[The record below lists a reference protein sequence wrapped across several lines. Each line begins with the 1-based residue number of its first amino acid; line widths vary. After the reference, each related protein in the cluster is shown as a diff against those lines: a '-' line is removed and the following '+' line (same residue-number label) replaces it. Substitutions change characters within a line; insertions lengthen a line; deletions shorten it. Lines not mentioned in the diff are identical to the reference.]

1 MTPAFFIFLT
11 GISVCY
17 RLVFMANVKAGSSE
31 EVAVYINNFYLD
43 LHLHYPPLEPTPSE
57 PTPSEPAAPAPVQKP
72 LYSTPQGWFFIFSI
86 IHNFVFAIDKLVK
99 AFRWASK
106 FLGKVDPT
114 PFLGIYRFLDKVLN
128 STLFLG
134 VYKFLEKVF
143 TPFRWASKFFGKVNF
158 TLRDIKHFA
167 LGFVLVP
174 CAVRIGHAL
183 PGLVGLVDRFSH
195 SQHEMDLFHDTAII
209 LILGI
214 LVFVSIIGIRLV
226 KNRFRDRKLL
236 EDQGLETVWTV
247 IPAVL
252 LVFLALPSLRL
263 LYLVDDIRSP
273 SVTAKSVGHQWY
285 WRYERAFGDQGF
297 DSYIT
302 KGDVYRNLDVDN
314 RLVLNSNSN
323 VQIITTS
330 ADVIHSWAVPSLGVK
345 MDSVPGRLNT
355 IIFNS
360 RKNGVMYGQCSEI
373 CGANHSFMPIVVE
386 VI

>member
-1 MTPAFFIFLT
+1 MTPASFIFLM

-31 EVAVYINNFYLD
+31 EVAVFINNLYLD
-43 LHLHYPPLEPTPSE
+43 LHLHHLPSE
-57 PTPSEPAAPAPVQKP
+57 SAAPAPVQEP
-72 LYSTPQGWFFIFSI
+72 WYSDSKWWFFILSI
-86 IHNFVFAIDKLVK
+86 ISNIVGAYK
-99 AFRWASK
+99 S
-106 FLGKVDPT
+106 
-114 PFLGIYRFLDKVLN
+114 LDKV
-128 STLFLG
+128 F
-134 VYKFLEKVF
+134 
-143 TPFRWASKFFGKVNF
+143 NF
-158 TLRDIKHFA
+158 TLGDIKYFA
-167 LGFVLVP
+167 VGFVLVP
-174 CAVRIGHAL
+174 SALRTRHAL

-195 SQHEMDLFHDTAII
+195 SQHEMNLFHDTAII

-285 WRYERAFGDQGF
+285 WRYERVFGDQGF

-330 ADVIHSWAVPSLGVK
+330 ADVIHSWAVPRLGVK